1 MPNLLSKTN
10 AKKLAYRLKTY
21 WASKGYLVETSV
33 ENSDVGWVVR
43 SDMLNGMPQRK
54 LGGKH

>member
-33 ENSDVGWVVR
+33 ENLIEIYNSNIEIN
-43 SDMLNGMPQRK
+43 SK
-54 LGGKH
+54 K